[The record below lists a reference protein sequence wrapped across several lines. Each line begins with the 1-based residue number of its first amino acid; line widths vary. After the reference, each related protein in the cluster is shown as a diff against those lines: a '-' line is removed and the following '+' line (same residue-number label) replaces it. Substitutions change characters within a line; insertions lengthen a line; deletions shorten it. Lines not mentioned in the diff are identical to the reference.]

1 MHGARRDFLDS
12 PRLSS
17 VKSLLPKA
25 AGHFLKKALV
35 FFPASGAQKRGGM
48 PSLRFQQSDA
58 FSSFSFL
65 QAARRG
71 GRSSGFPRASCGVKE
86 GRSFLLKF
94 RAAQTELGG
103 TGP

>member
-48 PSLRFQQSDA
+48 PSLRFQ
-58 FSSFSFL
+58 L
-65 QAARRG
+65 QALFHPFLFSKRSEGEDGLPVFRERRAV
-71 GRSSGFPRASCGVKE
+71 SKKKE
-86 GRSFLLKF
+86 FHLKF
-94 RAAQTELGG
+94 RAAQTESGG